1 MPRPPGRPS
10 LHSPELADEIC
21 RRLAD
26 GESLRTLCA
35 DPAKPDRATV
45 LQWVRDDRGGFREQ
59 YRRAREDQAHTL
71 AELAVEVAL
80 TATGPQAGRLQ
91 FDALRWYAGKL
102 LPKVYGERLEVEQAT
117 RAVVSDQP
125 MTMEQWT
132 EKYSPGDPAE
142 AA

>member
-10 LHSPELADEIC
+10 LFTPALAEAIC
-21 RRLAD
+21 DRLAD

-35 DPAKPDRATV
+35 DPAMPDRATV

-59 YRRAREDQAHTL
+59 YRRARDDQAHTL

-80 TATGPQAGRLQ
+80 TATGPQAGRLH

-102 LPKVYGERLEVEQAT
+102 LPKVYGERVEVEQT
-117 RAVVSDQP
+117 VRAVVSDEP
-125 MTMEQWT
+125 MSMEEWFA
-132 EKYSPGDPAE
+132 KYGAGDPAE